1 MASYHFTAKLGF
13 ATHKYKMVVHKMKN
27 MSIRKFT
34 LQIIRSSEGGFTG
47 RCLELP
53 TAISEG
59 DTIEELESNMK
70 EVIQLV
76 LESTRKRPSRIKRE

>member
-1 MASYHFTAKLGF
+1 
-13 ATHKYKMVVHKMKN
+13 MVVHKMKN

-76 LESTRKRPSRIKRE
+76 LESIEEETKPDQKRIIEIQN